1 MPHWDAELAD
11 LMRDRGAAL
20 NGYAYLLC
28 GDRHQ
33 AEDLVQE
40 ALVRTFSR
48 FRRPAA
54 PRVVQAGSGDT
65 AVAAFASGGFEPA
78 DDLDAAAGVE
88 RYVKRAITNI
98 YVDGFRRRSRWFGI
112 RHLLAE
118 ERYGRSPEN
127 AATARADI
135 EAALTRLSPR
145 QRACVVLRHFE
156 DMTVPQI
163 SSTLGIA
170 QGTVKRH
177 LSDAMAVL
185 QNVMDVQPGG
195 SP

>member
-1 MPHWDAELAD
+1 MPQWDKELAD
-11 LMRDRGAAL
+11 LMTHRGAAL

-54 PRVVQAGSGDT
+54 PRVAEPGGAG
-65 AVAAFASGGFEPA
+65 VAAFASEGFGAEIDP
-78 DDLDAAAGVE
+78 AAGVE
-88 RYVKRAITNI
+88 RYVKRAMTNI

-112 RHLLAE
+112 QHLLADDG
-118 ERYGRSPEN
+118 RARSPEH
-127 AATARADI
+127 AASARADI
-135 EAALTRLSPR
+135 DVALTKLSPR

-177 LSDAMAVL
+177 LSDAMSVL
-185 QNVMDVQPGG
+185 QDVMDVQPGG

>member
-1 MPHWDAELAD
+1 MPQWDKELAD
-11 LMRDRGAAL
+11 LMTHRGAAL

-48 FRRPAA
+48 FRRPAV
-54 PRVVQAGSGDT
+54 PRVADADGQPFADEAHGAGFD
-65 AVAAFASGGFEPA
+65 PA
-78 DDLDAAAGVE
+78 MGIE
-88 RYVKRAITNI
+88 RYVKRAMTNI

-112 RHLLAE
+112 QHLLADDG
-118 ERYGRSPEN
+118 RARSPEH
-127 AATARADI
+127 AAAAKADI
-135 EAALTRLSPR
+135 EAALARLSPR
-145 QRACVVLRHFE
+145 QRAVVVLRHFE

-163 SSTLGIA
+163 SASLGIA

-177 LSDAMAVL
+177 LSDAMSAL
-185 QNVMDVQPGG
+185 QDVMDVQPGG
-195 SP
+195 SL

>member
-1 MPHWDAELAD
+1 MPQWDKELAD
-11 LMRDRGAAL
+11 LMMHRGAAL

-48 FRRPAA
+48 FRRPAV
-54 PRVVQAGSGDT
+54 PRVADAGGQP
-65 AVAAFASGGFEPA
+65 FA
-78 DDLDAAAGVE
+78 DDAHGAGLDPAMGIE
-88 RYVKRAITNI
+88 RYVKRAMTNI

-112 RHLLAE
+112 QHLLADDG
-118 ERYGRSPEN
+118 RARSPEH
-127 AATARADI
+127 AASAKADI
-135 EAALTRLSPR
+135 EAALERLSPR
-145 QRACVVLRHFE
+145 QRAVVVLRHFE

-163 SSTLGIA
+163 STTLGIA

-177 LSDAMAVL
+177 LSDAMSAL

-195 SP
+195 SL

>member
-1 MPHWDAELAD
+1 MPQWDKELAD
-11 LMRDRGAAL
+11 LMMHRGPAL

-54 PRVVQAGSGDT
+54 PRVAAASADGT
-65 AVAAFASGGFEPA
+65 VAAFASEGFDPGA
-78 DDLDAAAGVE
+78 GLDPAAGIE
-88 RYVKRAITNI
+88 RYVKRAMTNI

-112 RHLLAE
+112 QHLLADD
-118 ERYGRSPEN
+118 GRVRGPED
-127 AATARADI
+127 AASARADI
-135 EAALTRLSPR
+135 EAALAQLSPR
-145 QRACVVLRHFE
+145 QRAIVVLRHFE

-177 LSDAMAVL
+177 LSDAMSAL
-185 QNVMDVQPGG
+185 QNVMDAVPGG

>member
-1 MPHWDAELAD
+1 MPQWDKELAD
-11 LMRDRGAAL
+11 LMMHRGPAL

-48 FRRPAA
+48 FRRPAS
-54 PRVVQAGSGDT
+54 PRVADAGPGTQAFGAESGT
-65 AVAAFASGGFEPA
+65 GFDPA
-78 DDLDAAAGVE
+78 MGIE
-88 RYVKRAITNI
+88 RYVKRAMTNI

-112 RHLLAE
+112 QHLLADDG
-118 ERYGRSPEN
+118 RARSPEH
-127 AATARADI
+127 AAAAKADI
-135 EAALTRLSPR
+135 EAALARLSPR
-145 QRACVVLRHFE
+145 QRAVVVLRHFE

-163 SSTLGIA
+163 SATLGIA

-177 LSDAMAVL
+177 LSDAMSAL
-185 QNVMDVQPGG
+185 QDVMDVQPGG
-195 SP
+195 SL

>member
-1 MPHWDAELAD
+1 MPQWDKELAD
-11 LMRDRGAAL
+11 LMMHRGAAL

-54 PRVVQAGSGDT
+54 PRVAEPGV
-65 AVAAFASGGFEPA
+65 AVFASGGFEPS
-78 DDLDAAAGVE
+78 DGMDPAAGVE

-112 RHLLAE
+112 QHLLADDG
-118 ERYGRSPEN
+118 RARSPEN

-135 EAALTRLSPR
+135 QAALTKLSPR

-177 LSDAMAVL
+177 LSDAMSVL

>member
-1 MPHWDAELAD
+1 MPQWDKELAD
-11 LMRDRGAAL
+11 LMTHRGAAL

-48 FRRPAA
+48 FRRPAVA
-54 PRVVQAGSGDT
+54 RVADADGQP
-65 AVAAFASGGFEPA
+65 FA
-78 DDLDAAAGVE
+78 DDAHGTGLDPAMGIE
-88 RYVKRAITNI
+88 RYVKRAMTNI

-112 RHLLAE
+112 QHLLADDG
-118 ERYGRSPEN
+118 RARSPEH
-127 AATARADI
+127 AAAAKADI
-135 EAALTRLSPR
+135 EAALGQLSPR
-145 QRACVVLRHFE
+145 QRAVVVLRHFE

-163 SSTLGIA
+163 SATLGIA

-177 LSDAMAVL
+177 LSDAMSAL
-185 QNVMDVQPGG
+185 QDVMDVQPGG
-195 SP
+195 SL